1 VVDFHAKVL
10 VVDDDSVA
18 CDLLSEVLSKEGYE
32 VDVAR
37 GGQEAVKKGKEDVFD
52 IVLADVR
59 MPDLDGLGV
68 LRAFKTSSP
77 ETIVIVMTAFGS
89 IETAIEAIKEGA
101 YDFVSKPFKL
111 DEIKIVIK
119 RALERR
125 RLLQEN
131 LRFRS
136 ELKEKYS
143 FEHIVGSSSQ
153 MLEVYKAVARVAPS
167 RSTVLIR
174 GESGTGKE
182 LIAKAIHYNSPRS
195 ERPFVAI
202 DCGALAE
209 TLLESELFGH
219 VKGAFTG
226 AISAKDGLFEQAHGG
241 TCFLDEI
248 GDVSL
253 NTQGK
258 LLRVLEEHEI
268 RPVGGTES
276 RKVDVRVI
284 AATNKDLEAF
294 VRAGKFREDLY
305 YRLNV
310 VSLVLPPLR
319 ERQEDIPLLATYFL
333 RRYAEENNKKIS
345 HISQEA
351 MVFLEAYDWPGNVR
365 ELENVIERAMALT
378 PNPVLLPE
386 DLPPKLQERFEGV
399 EGELAGNLLSL
410 REFERRHIQ
419 RVLRETKGN
428 KKLAAELLGINRRT
442 LYRMA
447 KRYGIELGPGGD

>member
-209 TLLESELFGH
+209 ILLESELFGH

>member
-1 VVDFHAKVL
+1 MMDSHGKVL
-10 VVDDDSVA
+10 VVDDDAVA
-18 CDLLSEVLSKEGYE
+18 CDLLNEVLSKEGYE

-37 GGQEAVKKGKEDVFD
+37 GGLEAVKKGKEAVFD
-52 IVLADVR
+52 VVLADVR

-68 LRAFKTSSP
+68 LRATKGASP

-101 YDFVSKPFKL
+101 YDYVSKPFKL

-136 ELKEKYS
+136 ELKDKYR

-195 ERPFVAI
+195 DRPFVAI

-226 AISAKDGLFEQAHGG
+226 AIAAKNGLFEQAHGG

-268 RPVGGTES
+268 RAVGGTES

-294 VRAGKFREDLY
+294 VQAGKFREDLY

-333 RRYAEENNKKIS
+333 RKYAEENNKTIS
-345 HISQEA
+345 HISQQA
-351 MVFLEAYDWPGNVR
+351 MVFLEAYNWPGNVR
-365 ELENVIERAMALT
+365 ELENVIERAVALT

-386 DLPPKLQERFEGV
+386 DLPPKLKEQFEDV
-399 EGELAGNLLSL
+399 KGELAGKLLNL
-410 REFERRHIQ
+410 REFERRHIE
-419 RVLRETKGN
+419 RVLRETRGN